1 MRRAAWSVVGLQ
13 KRWIVN
19 LSADERASL
28 EQVVRR
34 DRVAGVKRTRAMI
47 LLRADEGLVDE
58 AIAEQLDVARVT
70 VERVRRR
77 CCERGVHECLDRKT
91 SVRMSRPRKFDG
103 ASGAELV
110 RIACSSAPVG
120 RTS

>member
-58 AIAEQLDVARVT
+58 EIAE
-70 VERVRRR
+70 
-77 CCERGVHECLDRKT
+77 
-91 SVRMSRPRKFDG
+91 
-103 ASGAELV
+103 
-110 RIACSSAPVG
+110 
-120 RTS
+120 